1 MERTLLLVDDEA
13 DITSALLRVLRNDGY
28 KILCASSGKEG
39 LALLAQHDVGVIIS
53 DQRMPE
59 MSGVEFLTQVKELYP
74 HTIRIVLSGYADLDS
89 VMDAINRG
97 AIYKFFAKPWDN
109 EILRAEVLEAFRH
122 HELAWEKAHLL
133 QEIQT
138 ANDLLA
144 QVNLELA
151 EVVSHKDS
159 QIEHIAHY
167 DALTGL
173 PNRLLFNDRL
183 DQELARAHRE
193 DRMVAVLAV
202 GLDRFKQI
210 NDSFGHPMGDQLLQ
224 VMAGRLAGKVR
235 ACDTVAR
242 IAGDE
247 FGVVLTGVKAAHDVG
262 DVAQKIIDSI
272 AQNPMSIG
280 DSEIFV
286 TLSIGVCLYP
296 LDGPNTATLLRN
308 ADAALHHA
316 KTEGRNNFQYY
327 AAHMNAS
334 AWQRLQLETGLRR
347 ALERDE
353 FVLHYQPQVDLDHG
367 KIIGMEALLRWQ
379 SAERGLVSPGEFI
392 PLLEETGLIVPV
404 GEWVLRTACKQA
416 RAWQAAG
423 LSGFHVAVNLS
434 PLQFGQPDFAGVVI
448 AILEEYGLDPALRM
462 IELELTES
470 LLMHNVAGTI
480 DTLNK
485 LHATG
490 IEFSIDDFGT
500 GYSSLSYLK
509 RFPISSLK
517 IDQSFVRD
525 LSSDRSDEAIVTAI
539 IALGHSLGLNVIAEG
554 VETAT
559 QLTRLREMGCDE
571 IQGYLFSRPVP
582 AAEMTHLLQ
591 SGETLS
597 LPPEE

>member
-13 DITSALLRVLRNDGY
+13 DIISALARVLRKDGY
-28 KILCASSGKEG
+28 RILSASSGKEG
-39 LALLAQHDVGVIIS
+39 LALLAQHEVGVIIS

-59 MSGVEFLTQVKELYP
+59 MSGVEFLTRVKELYP
-74 HTIRIVLSGYADLDS
+74 HTIRIVLSGYADLDA

-109 EILRAEVLEAFRH
+109 ETLRAEVLEAFRH
-122 HELAWEKAHLL
+122 HELAWEKETLL
-133 QEIQT
+133 QEIQA

-144 QVNLELA
+144 RVNLELA
-151 EVVSHKDS
+151 EVVAYKDS

-167 DALTGL
+167 DALTGQ
-173 PNRLLFNDRL
+173 PNRLLFVDRL
-183 DQELARAHRE
+183 DQELARAQRE
-193 DRMVAVLAV
+193 ERMVAVLAV

-224 VMAGRLAGKVR
+224 VVAERLVGKVR

-247 FGVVLTGVKAAHDVG
+247 FGVVLTGVKAAHDAG

-272 AQNPMSIG
+272 AQNPISIG

-347 ALERDE
+347 ALEREE
-353 FVLHYQPQVDLDHG
+353 FVLHYQPQVDLENG

-379 SAERGLVSPGEFI
+379 SAERGLISPGEFI

-404 GEWVLRTACKQA
+404 GDWVLRTACQQA

-434 PLQFGQPDFAGVVI
+434 TLQFRQPDFAGVVT
-448 AILEEYGLDPALRM
+448 AILEEYGIDPAQRM

-525 LSSDRSDEAIVTAI
+525 LSSDRSDAAIVTAI
-539 IALGHSLGLNVIAEG
+539 IALGHSLGMNVIAEG
-554 VETAT
+554 VETTT
-559 QLTRLREMGCDE
+559 QLARLREMGCDE
-571 IQGYLFSRPVP
+571 IQGYLFSRPVS
-582 AAEMTHLLQ
+582 AAEMTRLLQ
-591 SGETLS
+591 NGETLS
-597 LPPEE
+597 LPLEV

>member
-13 DITSALLRVLRNDGY
+13 DIISALARVLRKDGY
-28 KILCASSGKEG
+28 RILSASSGKEG
-39 LALLAQHDVGVIIS
+39 LALLAQHEVGVIIS

-59 MSGVEFLTQVKELYP
+59 MSGVEFLTRVKELYP
-74 HTIRIVLSGYADLDS
+74 HTIRIVLSGYADLDA

-109 EILRAEVLEAFRH
+109 ETLRAEVLEAFRH
-122 HELAWEKAHLL
+122 HELAWEKETLL
-133 QEIQT
+133 QEIQA

-144 QVNLELA
+144 RVNLELA
-151 EVVSHKDS
+151 EVVAYKDS

-167 DALTGL
+167 DALTGQ
-173 PNRLLFNDRL
+173 PNRLLFVDRL
-183 DQELARAHRE
+183 DQELARAQRE
-193 DRMVAVLAV
+193 ERMVAVLAV

-224 VMAGRLAGKVR
+224 VVAERLVGKVR

-247 FGVVLTGVKAAHDVG
+247 FGVVLTGVKAAHDAG

-272 AQNPMSIG
+272 AQNPISIG

-347 ALERDE
+347 ALEREE
-353 FVLHYQPQVDLDHG
+353 FVLHYQPQVDLENG

-379 SAERGLVSPGEFI
+379 SAERGLISPGEFI

-404 GEWVLRTACKQA
+404 GDWVLRTACQQA

-434 PLQFGQPDFAGVVI
+434 TLQFRQPDFAGVVT
-448 AILEEYGLDPALRM
+448 AILEEYGIDPAQRM

-470 LLMHNVAGTI
+470 LLMHNVAGAI

-525 LSSDRSDEAIVTAI
+525 LSSDRSDAAIVTAI
-539 IALGHSLGLNVIAEG
+539 IALGHSLGMNVIAEG
-554 VETAT
+554 VETTT
-559 QLTRLREMGCDE
+559 QLARLREMGCDE
-571 IQGYLFSRPVP
+571 IQGYLFSRPVS
-582 AAEMTHLLQ
+582 AAEMTRLLQ
-591 SGETLS
+591 NGETLS
-597 LPPEE
+597 LPLEV

>member
-1 MERTLLLVDDEA
+1 
-13 DITSALLRVLRNDGY
+13 
-28 KILCASSGKEG
+28 
-39 LALLAQHDVGVIIS
+39 
-53 DQRMPE
+53 
-59 MSGVEFLTQVKELYP
+59 
-74 HTIRIVLSGYADLDS
+74 
-89 VMDAINRG
+89 
-97 AIYKFFAKPWDN
+97 
-109 EILRAEVLEAFRH
+109 
-122 HELAWEKAHLL
+122 
-133 QEIQT
+133 
-138 ANDLLA
+138 
-144 QVNLELA
+144 
-151 EVVSHKDS
+151 
-159 QIEHIAHY
+159 
-167 DALTGL
+167 
-173 PNRLLFNDRL
+173 
-183 DQELARAHRE
+183 
-193 DRMVAVLAV
+193 
-202 GLDRFKQI
+202 
-210 NDSFGHPMGDQLLQ
+210 MGDQLLQ
-224 VMAGRLAGKVR
+224 VVAGRLVGKVR
-235 ACDTVAR
+235 ACDSVAR

-247 FGVVLTGVKAAHDVG
+247 FGVVLTGVKAAHDAG

-272 AQNPMSIG
+272 AQNPITIG
-280 DSEIFV
+280 DGEIFV
-286 TLSIGVCLYP
+286 TLSIGVSLYP

-353 FVLHYQPQVDLDHG
+353 FVLHYQPQVDLEHG

-379 SAERGLVSPGEFI
+379 SAERGLVSPGAFI

-404 GEWVLRTACKQA
+404 GEWVLRAACKQA

-423 LSGFHVAVNLS
+423 FSGFHVAVNLS
-434 PLQFGQPDFAGVVI
+434 TLQFKQPDFAGLVI
-448 AILEEYGLDPALRM
+448 AILEEYGLDPSLRM

-525 LSSDRSDEAIVTAI
+525 LSSDRSDAAIVTAI

-559 QLTRLREMGCDE
+559 QLARLREMGCDE

-582 AAEMTHLLQ
+582 AEEMTHLLQ
-591 SGETLS
+591 SGESLS
-597 LPPEE
+597 LALEL